1 MAEVKALEGED
12 FERLLKRFKKEV
24 EKAGVLS
31 ELKKREF
38 YEKPSERKKKKLK
51 AARRRALKKARKEKY
66 TQG

>member
-1 MAEVKALEGED
+1 MAEVKAIDGED

-38 YEKPSERKKKKLK
+38 YEKPSEKKKRRQK
-51 AARRRALKKARKEKY
+51 AAKRRAMKRVRKERMI
-66 TQG
+66 QG

>member
-1 MAEVKALEGED
+1 MAEVKAFEGED

-24 EKAGVLS
+24 EKAGILS

-38 YEKPSERKKKKLK
+38 YEKPSEKKKKKLK

-66 TQG
+66 IQG

>member
-1 MAEVKALEGED
+1 MAEVRAIEGED

-38 YEKPSERKKKKLK
+38 YEKPSEKKKRRQK
-51 AARRRALKKARKEKY
+51 AARRRALKRARKER
-66 TQG
+66 TMQG

>member
-24 EKAGVLS
+24 EKAGILS

-38 YEKPSERKKKKLK
+38 YEKPSERRKRRLK
-51 AARRRALKKARKEKY
+51 AARRRALKKARKEKMM
-66 TQG
+66 QG